1 MTCRGFIYETDGGIM
16 TIETKR
22 LVLRPWRET
31 DAESLYEY
39 AKDPAVGSAAAG
51 AVLPHPASAVTARQS
66 ESTMAIIRFMVGH
79 SCV

>member
-1 MTCRGFIYETDGGIM
+1 MTCRGFIYETDGGMM

-39 AKDPAVGSAAAG
+39 AKDPAVGPAAG
-51 AVLPHPASAVTARQS
+51 WSVHTSVENSREVIKNVLSDD
-66 ESTMAIIRFMVGH
+66 E
-79 SCV
+79 C